1 MNRHFPVDSH
11 AQPIYFSVSFDEL
24 TSLLFSNMKL
34 PNFTFT
40 TNYCSRSYSTTTATP
55 DISLTASIHA
65 PAQGELNIPLQ

>member
-40 TNYCSRSYSTTTATP
+40 TIAPAPTTTATP